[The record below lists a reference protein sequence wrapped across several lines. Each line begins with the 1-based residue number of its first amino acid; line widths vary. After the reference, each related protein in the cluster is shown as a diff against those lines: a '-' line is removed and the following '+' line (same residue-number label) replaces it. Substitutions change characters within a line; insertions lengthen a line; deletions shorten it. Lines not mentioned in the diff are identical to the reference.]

1 MTKKKWG
8 KLFII
13 SGPSGS
19 GKSTILREVL
29 AREKHAHFSVSATT
43 RKPRPGEVHGKDYY
57 FVSRAEFDRM
67 VEAGGFLESARFVEN
82 CYGTPEAPIREK
94 IAAGIDVILDIEVQ
108 GARQVKEKMPEAV
121 AVFLFPPSMA
131 ILEERLRQR
140 GTDTEE
146 KIIKRLERAEAEF
159 ARAAFYNYLVINDKV
174 EEAVKEIQAIIIAEG
189 CKLEARRHLID

>member
-1 MTKKKWG
+1 MKKKG

-19 GKSTILREVL
+19 GKSTVLREVL
-29 AREKHAHFSVSATT
+29 SCEKKAHFSVSATT
-43 RKPRPGEVHGKDYY
+43 RKPRPGEVDGKDYH
-57 FVSRAEFDRM
+57 FVTREAFDRII
-67 VEAGGFLESARFVEN
+67 EEDGFLEWARFVEN

-94 IAAGIDVILDIEVQ
+94 MAAGIDVILDIEVQ
-108 GARQVKEKMPEAV
+108 GAKQVKEKMPEAV

-131 ILEERLRQR
+131 ILEERLRTR

-146 KIIKRLERAEAEF
+146 KIRKRLERAEAEF
-159 ARAAFYNYLVINDKV
+159 ARAAFYDYLVINDRV